1 LDRKRAKTKKPRRK
15 QSMKKA
21 LLVVLALLISV
32 AFVTTVFAEKYEK
45 ETKTTTT
52 TTTKA
57 KGMKFKGEVTAVDMA
72 AKTMTVKGND
82 GDKTFDVTD
91 AKMKGEA
98 KAGDMVTVKY
108 MEKDGKMM
116 ASWVGVDKTTKTET
130 TTTTKTKEKTT
141 K

>member
-1 LDRKRAKTKKPRRK
+1 
-15 QSMKKA
+15 MKKA

-52 TTTKA
+52 TKA
-57 KGMKFKGEVTAVDMA
+57 KAMEFRGEVTAMDMA
-72 AKTMTVKGND
+72 AKTITVKGND

-108 MEKDGKMM
+108 MEKDGKMI
-116 ASWVGVDKTTKTET
+116 ASWVGMDKREKTET
-130 TTTTKTKEKTT
+130 TTTTETKEKTT